1 MALQFPN
8 RSCSYDARRNQMRFW
23 GHDGALEISFFV
35 EAGVFFQSAPSTA
48 LSETEILDAF
58 DQHRERI
65 CKVAERI
72 YKRHDKATYVLTV
85 ADCLKVD
92 G

>member
-8 RSCSYDARRNQMRFW
+8 RNCSYDARRNRMRFW

-35 EAGVFFQSAPSTA
+35 EAAVFCESYASAS
-48 LSETEILDAF
+48 LSEAAILDAF

-65 CKVAERI
+65 CKVAKRI
-72 YKRHDKATYVLTV
+72 YKRYDKAAYVLTV
-85 ADCLKVD
+85 ADCQAH
-92 G
+92 

>member
-35 EAGVFFQSAPSTA
+35 EAGVFCQSPSSTS
-48 LSETEILDAF
+48 LSEAAILDAF

-85 ADCLKVD
+85 ANCQKAD